1 MFDGFAR
8 VGPQLRVLWAN
19 LSGAQRIALFS
30 VVLLTVGT
38 VSLLVHFA
46 GEPDFTTLYANL
58 TPEDSAQ
65 IADELTSAGTA
76 IQVPVERV
84 YELRL
89 QMAAKGLPS
98 AGPVGFEV
106 FDDNGLG
113 MTPFQ

>member
-30 VVLLTVGT
+30 VVLMTVGT

-58 TPEDSAQ
+58 TPEDAAQ
-65 IADELTSAGTA
+65 IADELSGANVRYELTAAGTA

-89 QMAAKGLPS
+89 QMAGK
-98 AGPVGFEV
+98 
-106 FDDNGLG
+106 
-113 MTPFQ
+113 